1 MCLVVHVKQK
11 RPERLSSALG
21 TLFPPFLHSRPLR
34 AKTRL
39 RPQTPSAS
47 QTAPMP
53 SFRQAQ
59 GLLLGPRDQAHRP
72 GFDRRLGFL
81 RAMRRFLV
89 LRAWRAHT
97 RRARE
102 TRRWQ
107 RASCWTA
114 GSSEHSTFARCAAL
128 GGQRAAPSSGAGS
141 AGARPRAGQTARETN
156 AGQTAFAPEGVPATR
171 WPDQRHIKTNGV
183 GEFGEG
189 ENSARAFRRH
199 FERNGLP
206 GGGSR
211 PPAVII
217 VI

>member
-1 MCLVVHVKQK
+1 MCSAPGVWLDPRPKRRLPSARGKTRASPPPMMSTCREDLQASRCEVCDRLSQWECHMCLVVHVKQK

-107 RASCWTA
+107 RAALIGAWVRRDYELFILHVVLDSWFIRTQYV
-114 GSSEHSTFARCAAL
+114 CALCRL
-128 GGQRAAPSSGAGS
+128 GRAARGA
-141 AGARPRAGQTARETN
+141 Q
-156 AGQTAFAPEGVPATR
+156 
-171 WPDQRHIKTNGV
+171 
-183 GEFGEG
+183 
-189 ENSARAFRRH
+189 
-199 FERNGLP
+199 
-206 GGGSR
+206 
-211 PPAVII
+211 
-217 VI
+217 